1 MSKKTTN
8 SCGELLP
15 ETKKQIIKEIV
26 KRINIFD
33 ECMMDDAS
41 LNSWSI
47 TSNKKIN
54 LSFSITLRK
63 DLLNGA

>member
-1 MSKKTTN
+1 MSKKKTN

-15 ETKKQIIKEIV
+15 ETKKQIMKEIV

-33 ECMMDDAS
+33 ECMMDEVS

-47 TSNKKIN
+47 TSSKIN
-54 LSFSITLRK
+54 LSFLITLRDDRWLK
-63 DLLNGA
+63 P

>member
-15 ETKKQIIKEIV
+15 ETKKQIMKEIV

-33 ECMMDDAS
+33 ECMMDEVS

-47 TSNKKIN
+47 TSSKIN
-54 LSFSITLRK
+54 LSFSITLRDDRCLK
-63 DLLNGA
+63 P